1 MPFLFLCKFY
11 MFCKYQNYFLM
22 INFLHIFIMFVI
34 SMVKNINHQILFIK
48 YYLFTIVNYNN
59 GYHYIKE
66 KDEVDLPMIKPAIL
80 SSFILVFIEIIKELP
95 LSSLLTPPNLKT
107 LAFEMDRY
115 ASDEQLALSA
125 APAIVVVGIS
135 LALLVILNKLKDK

>member
-1 MPFLFLCKFY
+1 
-11 MFCKYQNYFLM
+11 
-22 INFLHIFIMFVI
+22 
-34 SMVKNINHQILFIK
+34 
-48 YYLFTIVNYNN
+48 
-59 GYHYIKE
+59 
-66 KDEVDLPMIKPAIL
+66 MIKPAIL

-95 LSSLLTPPNLKT
+95 LSSLLTPPKLKT

-135 LALLVILNKLKDK
+135 LVLLVILNKLKDK

>member
-1 MPFLFLCKFY
+1 
-11 MFCKYQNYFLM
+11 
-22 INFLHIFIMFVI
+22 
-34 SMVKNINHQILFIK
+34 
-48 YYLFTIVNYNN
+48 
-59 GYHYIKE
+59 
-66 KDEVDLPMIKPAIL
+66 MIKPAIL